1 MIEDSAAA
9 RSESPTPTPDAET
22 LGERLAKLTLPVEG
36 MSCAGC
42 SAAVRGRLEA
52 LDGVAGANVN
62 LATHKATVEYDG
74 ARLGPEDL
82 IEAIRS
88 AGYDVPE
95 EAVANVTTAAGE
107 AGVLSGVGE
116 ESAPSA
122 AEAGEPSREER
133 RYRSML
139 RRFWFS
145 ITAAIAVMLFSMPL
159 MNGHGALAKADP
171 MMAVLRPV
179 AELME
184 RLFPALAT
192 VDPVLLKG
200 ALGLLTLAVMVVGGG
215 EFYSGA
221 WRSLR
226 HGTSNMNTLIALG
239 TGAAFLFSVAATV
252 APGMFRAAGLPAD
265 VYYEAVAWILAL
277 VLLGKVFEAKAMGRT
292 SSAIRRLLELGAR
305 TARVVRDGEEIEV
318 PVEEIH
324 VGDLLVVRPG
334 EKIPVDGRVT
344 EGNSAVDEAML
355 TGEPLPVDK
364 APGDD
369 VVGATINTTGSFR
382 MEATR
387 VGRDTVLAQIVR
399 LVEEAQGSR
408 APIQRLADRIS
419 AVFVPAVVGVA
430 VLTFAAWMI
439 WGPAPAVLYAM
450 VAAVTVL
457 IIACPCALGLAT
469 PTAIMV
475 GTGKGAENG
484 ILIKGGEA
492 LEVAGRLTTVVFD
505 KTGTV
510 TRGEPTVGEVALAP
524 AAAAEGLEDW
534 KVLRWA
540 ASVEQ
545 RSEHPLARAVLAAA
559 EERGVL
565 VPPVEGFDS
574 SPGRGVLG
582 RVDGSPVVVGKEE
595 WLTDHGVDTAP
606 LSAAAEGAA
615 AQGMTAIWVAFEGAV
630 VGLLTV
636 SDPPKEGAAEALAR
650 LRAQGLELVML
661 SGDRPEAVRTIAASV
676 GVDRVIGGVLPGEK
690 SAEIKR
696 LQEAGEVVGM
706 VGDGVNDAPALAQAD
721 LGIALGTG
729 TDVAIE
735 ASDVTLVGDRLEG
748 VGEAIALSR
757 ATLRTIRQNFVGAFF
772 YNVLGIPIAAGV
784 LYPAFG
790 VLLSPVIASFA
801 MAMSSVTVVSNSL
814 RLRNWRP
821 DRTAEPR

>member
-1 MIEDSAAA
+1 MITEDTANHTAPTEAA
-9 RSESPTPTPDAET
+9 STE
-22 LGERLAKLTLPVEG
+22 LTLPVEG

-42 SAAVRGRLEA
+42 SAAVRGRLEQ
-52 LDGVAGANVN
+52 LPGVLGANVN
-62 LATHKATVEYDG
+62 LATARATIEY
-74 ARLGPEDL
+74 APERLGPADL
-82 IEAIRS
+82 AEAIRS
-88 AGYDVPE
+88 AGYQVPE
-95 EAVANVTTAAGE
+95 DALAEALGR
-107 AGVLSGVGE
+107 GE
-116 ESAPSA
+116 EAAPSGA
-122 AEAGEPSREER
+122 RPRDDAGPSREEL

-145 ITAAIAVMLFSMPL
+145 ITAAVVVMTLSLPL
-159 MNGHGALAKADP
+159 MDGHGALAQADP
-171 MMAVLRPV
+171 MMALLRPLAGLLETAV
-179 AELME
+179 
-184 RLFPALAT
+184 PALGAL
-192 VDPVLLKG
+192 DPQVLKG
-200 ALGLLTLAVMVVGGG
+200 VLFVLTLAVMVGGG
-215 EFYSGA
+215 REFYAGA

-226 HGTSNMNTLIALG
+226 HGAANMNTLIALG
-239 TGAAFLFSVAATV
+239 TGAAFLFSAAATF
-252 APGMFRAAGLPAD
+252 APEIFRAAGLPAD

-292 SSAIRRLLELGAR
+292 SSAIRRLLEMGAR
-305 TARVVRDGEEIEV
+305 TARVVRDGEPLEV
-318 PVEEIH
+318 PVEEIR

-344 EGNSAVDEAML
+344 EGTSAVDESML
-355 TGEPLPVDK
+355 TGEPVPVDK
-364 APGDD
+364 APGDE

-382 MEATR
+382 MTAER

-430 VLTFAAWMI
+430 ALTFAAWLL

-510 TRGEPTVGEVALAP
+510 TLGEPTVDAVRV
-524 AAAAEGLEDW
+524 AAAEGPAADDPLPDW
-534 KVLRWA
+534 KVLRYA
-540 ASVEQ
+540 AAVEQ
-545 RSEHPLARAVLAAA
+545 RSEHPLARAVLEAA
-559 EERGVL
+559 EARGVL

-574 SPGRGVLG
+574 APGRGVEG
-582 RVDGSPVVVGKEE
+582 VVDGRSVLVGKEE
-595 WLTDHGVDTAP
+595 WLAAHGVGTGP
-606 LSAAAEGAA
+606 LAGAA
-615 AQGMTAIWVAFEGAV
+615 ASAAEAGKTAIWVAVDDRA

-636 SDPPKEGAAEALAR
+636 TDPPKPGAAAALAR
-650 LRAQGLELVML
+650 LRRMGLELVML
-661 SGDRPEAVRTIAASV
+661 SGDRPEAVRALAASV

-690 SAEIKR
+690 SAEVRR
-696 LQEAGEVVGM
+696 LQESGEVVGM

-735 ASDVTLVGDRLEG
+735 TSDVTLVGDRLDAVAES
-748 VGEAIALSR
+748 IALSR
-757 ATLRTIRQNFVGAFF
+757 ATLRTIRQNFVGAFV

-790 VLLSPVIASFA
+790 LLLSPVIASFA
-801 MAMSSVTVVSNSL
+801 MAMSSVTVVTNSL
-814 RLRNWRP
+814 RL
-821 DRTAEPR
+821 